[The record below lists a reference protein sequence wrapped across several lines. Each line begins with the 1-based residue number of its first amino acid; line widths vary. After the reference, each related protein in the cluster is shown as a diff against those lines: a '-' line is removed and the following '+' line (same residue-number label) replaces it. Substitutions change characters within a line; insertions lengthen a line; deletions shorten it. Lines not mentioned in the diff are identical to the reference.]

1 MKSLAFSLL
10 RTVLDDPGATSQS
23 DLPRLSEYLHSH
35 CFDIPRNWFDN
46 HYTTTFVLGALKTLD
61 ITGQETETKSNG
73 KMAVVTSE
81 KGVVTADHE
90 TCSEIGADVLRRLGG
105 TAVDAAVAV
114 AFSFGV

>member
-1 MKSLAFSLL
+1 MGPAKLQDPHLDVEENITMIQEHLIWRESDINKIKVSI
-10 RTVLDDPGATSQS
+10 VLSRHFP
-23 DLPRLSEYLHSH
+23 
-35 CFDIPRNWFDN
+35 
-46 HYTTTFVLGALKTLD
+46 
-61 ITGQETETKSNG
+61 GQETETKSNG

-114 AFSFGV
+114 AFSLGV